1 MHGHR
6 TASHSSD
13 DVSGA
18 KAPMRRSAA
27 TPNDRGGARA
37 SASLRRTY
45 KYRLYPTAAQEREP
59 ERQLGVCC
67 DLYNAALEQRQ
78 RMWRDH
84 GVSVGFREQS
94 AQLTEARR
102 ELTALAGMN
111 ALAQHEVLH
120 KAIAD
125 RHEVVSIEDLNVR
138 AMSQSARAT
147 VMTPGRNVTGEGWTE
162 PRDRRRSV
170 GGSTRAARL
179 QARAAWG
186 RGHRGV
192 GRLHQPDLRR
202 VRPGRRSR
210 PSHAGV
216 LRLPRVRSRRSRGRQ
231 RRASHRAARRDK
243 TQRRAQAAG
252 GGIAV
257 GRPDDA
263 ELRLQASPRK
273 SLCARSRL
281 RRLPLAVK
289 GEMKSTSILSL
300 VVLIVLVSSAT
311 AAERRPS
318 VVLGFHGGGFLRGT
332 PADLRLEMQAL
343 RRRGIQ
349 AESVAYP
356 LGKGVRPAY
365 DFALR
370 RVQDYQRRGYRV
382 VVYGG
387 SAGGTIVAY
396 LAARGYVDGA
406 VAWAPPLDLVHFAEP
421 NSPESRILPPAQAM
435 VGPEAIRNGYLSPV
449 VRLTGQSSPTVISH
463 STNDQVVDYSDSVR
477 YRYWSKVLRAD
488 TKLVTTRSG
497 HLLTARDRPRVI
509 ASLAEMVNSP

>member
-27 TPNDRGGARA
+27 IPNDRGGARA

-45 KYRLYPTAAQEREP
+45 KYRLYPTAAQEREL

-125 RHEVVSIEDLNVR
+125 RHEVVAIEDLNVR

-147 VMTPGRNVTGEGWTE
+147 VMTPGRNVQAKAGL
-162 PRDRRRSV
+162 S
-170 GGSTRAARL
+170 RAIAD
-179 QARAAWG
+179 AAWG
-186 RGHRGV
+186 
-192 GRLHQPDLRR
+192 DLRELLAYKLEQR
-202 VRPGRRSR
+202 GGEVIAVSVAYTSQTCAECGQVD
-210 PSHAGV
+210 HAGV
-216 LRLPRVRSRRSRGRQ
+216 LRLPRVRSGRSRGRQ

-263 ELRLQASPRK
+263 ELRLEASPRK

-396 LAARGYVDGA
+396 LAARGYVDSA

-449 VRLTGQSSPTVISH
+449 VRLTGQSSPTVIYH